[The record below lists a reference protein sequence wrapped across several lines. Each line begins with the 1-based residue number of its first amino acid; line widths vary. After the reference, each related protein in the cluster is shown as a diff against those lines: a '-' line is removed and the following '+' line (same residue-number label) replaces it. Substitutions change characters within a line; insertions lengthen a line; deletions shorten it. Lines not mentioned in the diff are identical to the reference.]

1 MRNQHRGRGNG
12 WTTPMN
18 AERDESNESSDSLDA
33 EMSRALR
40 RSTRSREGMS
50 EESEMDGSVHRSS
63 SNRKGNRSRVSSHG
77 NWNSSEEFE
86 ESEDRVNRK
95 RVRGECIREEGV
107 GARVQRRWRTG
118 MRKKWFM
125 GWWDWKKGK
134 KGKVCM

>member
-1 MRNQHRGRGNG
+1 MYRENGIESESMRMELKESEIPSDVEELRVLFGSNSNRGRGRVKMRNQHRGRGNG

-50 EESEMDGSVHRSS
+50 EESEVDGSVHRSS

-77 NWNSSEEFE
+77 NWN
-86 ESEDRVNRK
+86 
-95 RVRGECIREEGV
+95 
-107 GARVQRRWRTG
+107 
-118 MRKKWFM
+118 
-125 GWWDWKKGK
+125 
-134 KGKVCM
+134 